1 MTAFFKRFLLAS
13 GQFFFRFRNALF
25 PVVLLVMMVTTRPA
39 QLFGN
44 ETLDRFALAAGIL
57 LLLGGEAFR
66 LLVIG
71 YAYIRRGGRN
81 REVFANQLV
90 TRGFYCHTRNPMYVG
105 NYCMVLGPVLIYGSL
120 WGYVVVAP
128 LFAYIYLAI
137 TNAEEVYLR
146 DKFGAAYE
154 DYARRVNRFIPNLR
168 GLAGS
173 LSEFSYDWR
182 RALVKEY
189 GTFCFTLLS
198 VLILLAWKI
207 AWVYGYEQ
215 HKALIESLCAGCVP
229 ILIFYGVVR
238 YLKKSNRVRPARR
251 AETELPMAVS

>member
-1 MTAFFKRFLLAS
+1 MTSLFNRFLLAS

-25 PVVLLVMMVTTRPA
+25 PVVLLVMVATTRPG

-44 ETLDRFALAAGIL
+44 ETLDRFAMAAGVL
-57 LLLGGEAFR
+57 LLLGGETFR
-66 LLVIG
+66 LAVIG

-105 NYCMVLGPVLIYGSL
+105 NYCMVLGPILIYGSL
-120 WGYVVVAP
+120 WGYLIVAP

-137 TNAEEVYLR
+137 TTVEEVYLR
-146 DKFGAAYE
+146 DKFGAAYD
-154 DYARRVNRFIPNLR
+154 DYAQRVNRFIPNFR
-168 GLAGS
+168 GLKSS
-173 LSEFSYDWR
+173 LAEFNYDWR

-198 VLILLAWKI
+198 VFVLLAWKI
-207 AWVYGYEQ
+207 GWVYGYAE
-215 HKALIESLCAGCVP
+215 HKRAIQLLWAGCLPV
-229 ILIFYGVVR
+229 LIFYGVVR

-251 AETELPMAVS
+251 AETELPLAAA